1 MLKKYEAILKKILK
15 STSTENFQKAAIKN
29 GKQIIINGY
38 LMVINDNP
46 TDNIPTFEKNP
57 DWADGN
63 IVETQQIERN
73 HSFIMPYT
81 LEQMKKAAKIKGK
94 STYWTGMTTQICTG
108 KFAVGINL
116 TFICWAM
123 ELTKSNEFKFSVD
136 RPHSSIEI
144 SGNKFTIYIM
154 PVIDQIDENT
164 NRTMRHNNI
173 ADIETTIIFDDNGN
187 VHDWIN

>member
-1 MLKKYEAILKKILK
+1 MLKKYEAILKRILK
-15 STSTENFQKAAIKN
+15 STSMEEFQKAATKN
-29 GKQIIINGY
+29 GKQIITNGY
-38 LMVINDNP
+38 LIVVNDNP

-57 DWADGN
+57 DWVGGN
-63 IVETQQIERN
+63 IVESQQMERSR
-73 HSFIMPYT
+73 SFIMPYT

-94 STYWTGMTTQICTG
+94 STYWTGITTQIHTG
-108 KFAVGINL
+108 KFAIGINL
-116 TFICWAM
+116 TFIYWAM

-144 SGNKFTIYIM
+144 SGNGFTIYIM

-173 ADIETTIIFDDNGN
+173 ADSETTIIFDDNGN
-187 VHDWIN
+187 VYDWIN